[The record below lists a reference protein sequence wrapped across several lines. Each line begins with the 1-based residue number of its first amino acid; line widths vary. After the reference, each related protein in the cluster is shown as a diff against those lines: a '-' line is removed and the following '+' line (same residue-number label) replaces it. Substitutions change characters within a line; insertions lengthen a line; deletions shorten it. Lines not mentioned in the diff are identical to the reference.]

1 MTFYIIHSVQM
12 VYFKYLYWHMYWPLL
27 CVLQI
32 SLLTYVLTTSV
43 CITNIFSGIC
53 TDHFCVY
60 YKYLYWHMYW
70 PLLCVL
76 QISLLT
82 NCTDHFCVY
91 YKYLYWHMYW
101 PLLYCNLLVCV
112 MISVLFSSAVDR
124 GFEPRQFLRGRS
136 TTIIHLYPVSVLTDF
151 VYYTSILWHII
162 DVFQSHFSVNKA
174 AMLLGIGHDNVIA
187 IDCDAR

>member
-1 MTFYIIHSVQM
+1 
-12 VYFKYLYWHMYWPLL
+12 
-27 CVLQI
+27 
-32 SLLTYVLTTSV
+32 
-43 CITNIFSGIC
+43 
-53 TDHFCVY
+53 
-60 YKYLYWHMYW
+60 
-70 PLLCVL
+70 
-76 QISLLT
+76 
-82 NCTDHFCVY
+82 
-91 YKYLYWHMYW
+91 
-101 PLLYCNLLVCV
+101 